1 MYFTTLTAIIIIIFL
16 IHSIIPTLY
25 NKYINSN
32 IIKLTNKDNEIMLT
46 FDDGPDERYTNNL
59 LDVLK
64 ENQIKAT
71 FFVVAENAKNNPE
84 IIYRMHKEGHTI
96 ALHSLE
102 HKNALFYSY
111 KYTKKDFKNSIE
123 IMKNFNYQINYYRP
137 PWGHSNIFTN
147 FFVKKY
153 NLKMILWD
161 VMAEDWSKYATVD
174 SISSKLILRTDRNS
188 IICLHDAGENSG
200 GAFDAPLKTIEALST
215 VLPKLKL
222 VGYKFITP
230 ERLGQ

>member
-1 MYFTTLTAIIIIIFL
+1 MYFIFLTAIIIIIFL
-16 IHSIIPTLY
+16 IHSVIPTLY

-32 IIKLTNKDNEIMLT
+32 IIRHTNKDNEIMLT
-46 FDDGPDERYTNNL
+46 FDDGPDERYTNEL
-59 LDVLK
+59 LDLLK
-64 ENQIKAT
+64 ENQVKAT
-71 FFVVAENAKNNPE
+71 FFVVVENAKENPD
-84 IIYRMHKEGHTI
+84 IIYRMNKEGHTI

-111 KYTKKDFKNSIE
+111 KYTRKDFENSIE
-123 IMKNFNYQINYYRP
+123 IMRNFNYQINYYRP

-147 FFVKKY
+147 FFIKKY
-153 NLKMILWD
+153 SLKMILWD
-161 VMAEDWSKYATVD
+161 VMAEDWSKYATVA
-174 SISSKLILRTDRNS
+174 SIYSKLLLRTDGTS

-200 GAFDAPLKTIEALST
+200 GALDAPLKTIEALST

-222 VGYKFITP
+222 EGYKFITP